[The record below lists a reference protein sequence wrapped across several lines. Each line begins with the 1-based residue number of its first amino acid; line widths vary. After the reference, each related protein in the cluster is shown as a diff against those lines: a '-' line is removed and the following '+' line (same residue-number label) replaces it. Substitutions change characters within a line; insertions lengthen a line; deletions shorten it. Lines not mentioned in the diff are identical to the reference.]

1 MFGRIA
7 QAIDRN
13 VIICLTV
20 VAAVLLLTGLVIAIA
35 DPPSARAQPGTAQPL
50 TARPGPERAGPAAP

>member
-1 MFGRIA
+1 MFGRIG

-35 DPPSARAQPGTAQPL
+35 DSPSARAQPL
-50 TARPGPERAGPAAP
+50 TALPGPERAGPAAP